1 MAYFIGNNVIEKQEG
16 CMEKFLVFLLCL
28 PLVVLTTFQGPLIQ
42 NASMVEETITLALYE
57 GQKEAAL
64 QGRYDNEIYNQ
75 IKDYLVELH
84 HYDRDSIEVKG
95 TETLTARGEEMRIS
109 ITVPKP
115 QTNVLEMFQFSN
127 DKPFTKE
134 KYIMSEYR

>member
-1 MAYFIGNNVIEKQEG
+1 
-16 CMEKFLVFLLCL
+16 MEKFIVFLLCL

-42 NASMVEETITLALYE
+42 NASAVEETITLALYE

-64 QGRYDNEIYNQ
+64 KGRYDDEIYDQ

-84 HYDRDSIEVKG
+84 HYKRSSIKVSG
-95 TETLTARGEEMRIS
+95 TETLTPRGERMKIE

-115 QTNVLEMFQFSN
+115 KTHVLEMFKFGN
-127 DKPFTKE
+127 DEPFTKE
-134 KYIMSEYR
+134 KYIMSEYG

>member
-1 MAYFIGNNVIEKQEG
+1 
-16 CMEKFLVFLLCL
+16 MEKFLVFLFCL

-42 NASMVEETITLALYE
+42 NASMVEETIMLALYE

-64 QGRYDNEIYNQ
+64 QGRYDNQIYEK
-75 IKDYLVELH
+75 IKDNLVELH
-84 HYDRDSIEVKG
+84 HYKRDSIKVEG
-95 TETLTARGEEMRIS
+95 TETLTPRGETMRIS

-115 QTNVLEMFQFSN
+115 KTNVLDMFKFSN
-127 DKPFTKE
+127 EEPFTKE